1 MNSYY
6 KAEFPYSEELY
17 HHGIKGQK
25 WGIRRFQNSD
35 GTLTTLGKIH
45 YGSQKYARI
54 AGSAISKGAKRVAKG
69 TANVVSKGAKRASL
83 NFKSRHKW
91 LMTDEELKEYT
102 NRLTLEANYKK
113 ALADSKKKENGR
125 KFISDNLSKIGNA
138 LIGAG
143 INVVTDNIRAQNQ
156 IRLDDKKRAHEKA
169 IAKKEIKKNLS
180 YELANKTIKDIKDEK
195 RKPLTNDQINKRL
208 DRISLYSELEGYTV
222 PKTNNGKKKKK

>member
-25 WGIRRFQNSD
+25 WGIRRYQNSD

-69 TANVVSKGAKRASL
+69 TANVVSKGAKRARL

-91 LMTDEELKEYT
+91 LMSDEELKEYT

-113 ALADSKKKENGR
+113 ALADSKVKAKG
-125 KFISDNLSKIGNA
+125 KGFISSNLSKFGDKLINA
-138 LIGAG
+138 GMDMI
-143 INVVTDNIRAQNQ
+143 VTNIKVANTN
-156 IRLDDKKRAHEKA
+156 RLNDEREEEKEKK
-169 IAKKEIKKNLS
+169 AKKKLKKTLT
-180 YELANKTIKDIKDEK
+180 YELANMTIDDIRKSKKTSPLSDDE
-195 RKPLTNDQINKRL
+195 INKRL
-208 DRISLYSELEGYTV
+208 SRIGLYEKLENYTT
-222 PKTNNGKKKKK
+222 PKIDNKK